1 MPIKFPH
8 CFDLITGIHLNQFT
22 IFPQFDKINLNQ
34 AKQKRGQQKKF
45 NITQPHKERIATFF
59 LLSRK
64 KVSYFPVPQP
74 IPLQTWIIL
83 QQSKKISLQQMRF
96 LWMILCS
103 WNLLNTTLMLTGS
116 CFLLIYGPLFK
127 ITFELE
133 EQVLI
138 QYAFNWY

>member
-1 MPIKFPH
+1 MPIKLPH
-8 CFDLITGIHLNQFT
+8 CFDLITGTHLNQFT

-83 QQSKKISLQQMRF
+83 QQSKKISCSTLKQWMRF

-103 WNLLNTTLMLTGS
+103 SNLLNTTLMLTGS
-116 CFLLIYGPLFK
+116 CFLLIFGPPFND
-127 ITFELE
+127 
-133 EQVLI
+133 
-138 QYAFNWY
+138 YAWIGIAGSCIV